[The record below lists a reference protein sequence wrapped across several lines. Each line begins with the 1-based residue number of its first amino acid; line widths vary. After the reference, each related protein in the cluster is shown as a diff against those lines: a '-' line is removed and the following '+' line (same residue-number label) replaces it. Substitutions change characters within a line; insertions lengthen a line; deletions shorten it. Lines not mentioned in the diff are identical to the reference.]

1 METTSKV
8 MKNVNKKRES
18 GKQFDS
24 DGGLAEFG
32 NVLLFCDELNIFGFR
47 HLKIL
52 VSVF

>member
-8 MKNVNKKRES
+8 MKNVNEHKKWES

-32 NVLLFCDELNIFGFR
+32 NILYPVFR
-47 HLKIL
+47 F
-52 VSVF
+52 V